1 MPTAWP
7 WCIATRQGCVGPVV
21 RSYLQL
27 DEVLESSR
35 LPQGIC
41 IHFINTDLMAV
52 LCGNLHKLL
61 CADLLLHRLLQIG
74 ALKDRLEKAFQR
86 RA

>member
-1 MPTAWP
+1 MASNANSMALVHRHAPGLCWSS
-7 WCIATRQGCVGPVV
+7 W
-21 RSYLQL
+21 LQL
-27 DEVLESSR
+27 NEVLESSR

>member
-1 MPTAWP
+1 MALVH
-7 WCIATRQGCVGPVV
+7 RQAPGLCC
-21 RSYLQL
+21 SSWLQL

>member
-1 MPTAWP
+1 MALVHRYAPGLCWSS
-7 WCIATRQGCVGPVV
+7 W
-21 RSYLQL
+21 LQL
-27 DEVLESSR
+27 NEVLESPR

-61 CADLLLHRLLQIG
+61 GADLLLHRLLQIG